1 MHLPLYYGL
10 YQLLGWLTFV
20 AAFPFLFLYSVFT
33 GRYRKGLGQRL
44 GSIDIPERHANR
56 PLKIWLHGA
65 SVGEVLLAR
74 TLIKELA
81 ESFPDAFFILS
92 TVTEQGMEVARN
104 QLGDNVLCIYAPLD
118 LAGIVG
124 RVINKIK
131 PSIYICLE
139 TELWP
144 ALLLK
149 TRKSG
154 IKLVLLNG
162 RMTER
167 SFSRYQKARSLMAD
181 VLSCFSMISV
191 VQPGDAKRFI
201 GLGAEPEKI
210 RVIGNAKYDQQA
222 DSLAQETEDTYRAW
236 LNLKRNQP
244 LFVAGSTHTGEEEML
259 LSVFQD
265 LKMASGMQEMVWL
278 VAPRHLHRLDEV
290 EALLQDRNIA
300 YERLS
305 QIKSAARKTDVVLVD
320 CMGDLAGLYS
330 IASYI
335 FCGGSLVDRGGHN
348 IMEAAVFGR
357 PVFYGP
363 YMKDFQDAA
372 ELLESVGAGFP
383 VSKPAELT
391 ESILYFMDHPE
402 EYARA
407 GKLAREIVFDQQGS
421 ARKQTQLVRD
431 LLLS

>member
-10 YQLLGWLTFV
+10 YQLIGWLVFI
-20 AAFPFLFLYSVFT
+20 AAFPFLLLYGAFT
-33 GRYRKGLGQRL
+33 GRYWKGLAQRL
-44 GSIDIPERHANR
+44 GWIDIPERHVKR

-65 SVGEVLLAR
+65 SVGEVLLAK

-81 ESFPDAFFILS
+81 ESFPDALFILS
-92 TVTEQGMEVARN
+92 TVTDQGIEVARN
-104 QLGDNVLCIYAPLD
+104 QLGDDVLCIYAPLD

-131 PSIYICLE
+131 PTIYICLE

-149 TRKSG
+149 ARRSG

-167 SFSRYQKARSLMAD
+167 SFRRYQKVRSLIAD
-181 VLSCFSMISV
+181 ILSCFSMISV
-191 VQPGDAKRFI
+191 IQPGDAKRFI

-210 RVIGNAKYDQQA
+210 RVIGNAKYDQQV
-222 DSLAQETEDTYRAW
+222 DSLAPETEDTYRAW
-236 LNLKRNQP
+236 LNLQKDQP
-244 LFVAGSTHTGEEEML
+244 LFVAGSTHSGEEEML

-265 LKMASGMQEMVWL
+265 LKMASGMQEMIWL
-278 VAPRHLHRLDEV
+278 VAPRHLQRLDEV
-290 EALLQDRNIA
+290 ETLLQDRNIA

-305 QIKSAARKTDVVLVD
+305 KTKSAARKTDVVLVD
-320 CMGDLAGLYS
+320 CMGDLAGFYS
-330 IASYI
+330 VASYV

-383 VSKPAELT
+383 VSKPEELT

-402 EYARA
+402 EYTAA
-407 GKLAREIVFDQQGS
+407 GNQAREIVFAQQGS
-421 ARKQTQLVRD
+421 ARKQTQLVRE
-431 LLLS
+431 LLLN

>member
-1 MHLPLYYGL
+1 MYYGL
-10 YQLLGWLTFV
+10 YQLLGWLTFI
-20 AAFPFLFLYSVFT
+20 AAFPFLLLYSAFT
-33 GRYRKGLGQRL
+33 GHYRQGLAQRL
-44 GSIDIPERHANR
+44 GSIDIPERHVNR

-65 SVGEVLLAR
+65 SVGEVLLAK

-81 ESFPDAFFILS
+81 EHYPDAYFILS
-92 TVTEQGMEVARN
+92 TVTDQGIEVARN
-104 QLGDNVLCIYAPLD
+104 QMGDDVLCIYAPID

-124 RVINKIK
+124 RAINRIK

-149 TRKSG
+149 AKRSG
-154 IKLVLLNG
+154 IKLILLNG

-167 SFSRYQKARSLMAD
+167 SFNRYQKVRGLIAD
-181 VLSCFSMISV
+181 VLSCFSVISV
-191 VQPGDAKRFI
+191 IQPGDAKRFI
-201 GLGAEPEKI
+201 GLGVEPEKI

-222 DSLAQETEDTYRAW
+222 ENLAQETEDTYRAW
-236 LNLKRNQP
+236 LNLQKDQP
-244 LFVAGSTHTGEEEML
+244 LFVAGSTHTGEEETL

-265 LKMASGMQEMVWL
+265 LKNASGMQEMIWL
-278 VAPRHLHRLDEV
+278 VAPRHLQRLEEV
-290 EALLQDRNIA
+290 ETLLHDRNIA
-300 YERLS
+300 YERFS
-305 QIKSAARKTDVVLVD
+305 QIKNATRKTDVVLVD
-320 CMGDLAGLYS
+320 GMGDLAGFYS
-330 IASYI
+330 VASFV

-372 ELLESVGAGFP
+372 ELLESVGGGFP
-383 VSKPAELT
+383 VAKPEELT

-402 EYARA
+402 EYAAA
-407 GKLAREIVFDQQGS
+407 GKQAREIVLAQQGS
-421 ARKQTQLVRD
+421 ARKQTQLVEEV
-431 LLLS
+431 LES